1 MANIEKTSVE
11 SLTSMLIQGKLDV
24 NALNLAYAN
33 QRTAFVNAIQQRPH
47 LLEKISKANL
57 EHFIPVAFKESPEYF
72 LYLKKEQYTD
82 SFVQTYLLWR
92 LEKNDKAQKANNAPA
107 QKDFFFQKSF
117 DGNLI
122 FQYNYTS
129 SEDDRLYYADKELQV
144 PLSIKSSF
152 KINLKL
158 VDALDF
164 LRKLD
169 IDVAAIGENK
179 IKTALTD
186 LLNAKYKAFL
196 YDFICKNDLGYYSL
210 CVSVSELEESFKKE
224 IAGDLK
230 EYGLEV
236 RDFIIKAFAIPK
248 EIQNKIEDLAFQLR
262 QQRAEADA
270 SSALAKIAL
279 DNYES
284 KLIIEEKHPSA
295 THSLTEYEKDQALKR
310 YLIKNG
316 RFVEEEVDRSIKIKQ
331 NVETQDV
338 SLEKDEDVVPEIEP
352 KKNTFKRGFFTLLL
366 LSLFISLIVLF
377 TEGAGVGCIM
387 LGVTTLIF
395 GLVAA
400 FNREKFKSVPIEI
413 TQGDLQNGKHE

>member
-33 QRTAFVNAIQQRPH
+33 QRTAFLNAIKQRPH
-47 LLEKISKANL
+47 LLQKISKANL
-57 EHFIPVAFKESPEYF
+57 EHFIPAALKESPEYF
-72 LYLKKEQYTD
+72 LYLTKEQYTD
-82 SFVQTYLLWR
+82 SFAQTYLFWR
-92 LEKNDKAQKANNAPA
+92 LEKDSKDKNANASPSN
-107 QKDFFFQKSF
+107 FFFQKSF

-129 SEDDRLYYADKELQV
+129 SEDDRLYYVDKEMQV

-158 VDALDF
+158 VDVLDF

-169 IDVAAIGENK
+169 VDVAAIGENK

-196 YDFICKNDLGYYSL
+196 YDFIRKNDLGYYSL

-224 IAGDLK
+224 IEGTLK
-230 EYGLEV
+230 EYGLEIS
-236 RDFIIKAFAIPK
+236 DFIIKAFAIPK
-248 EIQNKIEDLAFQLR
+248 EIQHKIEDLAFQIR

-270 SSALAKIAL
+270 NTALAKIAL

-284 KLIIEEKHPSA
+284 KLTIEEKHPSA

-316 RFVEEEVDRSIKIKQ
+316 RAVQEEVDRSIKIKQ
-331 NVETQDV
+331 TVEVQDV
-338 SLEKDEDVVPEIEP
+338 SLEKDDDLVPEIKP
-352 KKNTFKRGFFTLLL
+352 KKNMFKAGFFTLLL

-400 FNREKFKSVPIEI
+400 FNREKFKSIPVEI
-413 TQGDLQNGKHE
+413 TQGDLHDGKHE